1 MTKATQPVT
10 TAKAIQR
17 NFFVLFTLVTLMIGI
32 AVVGVVGVQLVRERQ
47 QESVQLLSSL
57 KRSIIDDRPDWNEWR
72 KSSTINTK
80 NTYVRVHNA
89 KIGKAPGTYYSKGTQ
104 KFLARKRIRL
114 TGPLFPAVSYVKDA
128 GFFYYRA
135 GTRLGI
141 RSEIW
146 LSLNNV
152 MTILLS
158 VIMTVAVLLL
168 IGITIGGYFITLIA
182 QKLTKPLAELSQ
194 VAQAQSETNNDY
206 AEPLPTPA
214 TPVEAQQLAT
224 SFNKLLST
232 INAKNQQEKAFVDN
246 AAHELR
252 TPIAVILGHSKLI
265 QRRGADHPEIVA
277 HSVDFITDEATR
289 MQQLVNQLLVLS
301 RADRA
306 QPELSYINLSDIVFE
321 TVEEERAVLPQTIS
335 VTGDQAAIA
344 YTNADNVQQILR
356 ALIDNA
362 GKYSPKD
369 SLIQVQ
375 LTTTAANITL
385 SIKDQGPGIP
395 ADEREHVFDR
405 FYRGN
410 DARDQRIDGTGLGL
424 SIAKRLATLNRIG
437 LSLAP
442 VEPTGTV
449 FTLTFA
455 NPKQGMADSTS
466 SNGEVSK

>member
-1 MTKATQPVT
+1 MVTKTTQPVT

-89 KIGKAPGTYYSKGTQ
+89 KIGEAPGTYYSKGTQ
-104 KFLARKRIRL
+104 KFLTRKRIEM
-114 TGPLFPAVSYVKDA
+114 PIFSAVSYVHDV
-128 GFFYYRA
+128 GFVYYRS

-141 RSEIW
+141 KSEIW
-146 LSLNNV
+146 LSLNSV
-152 MTILLS
+152 TTILLS
-158 VIMTVAVLLL
+158 VIVTVAVLLL
-168 IGITIGGYFITLIA
+168 IGITIGGYLITLIA
-182 QKLTKPLAELSQ
+182 QKLTRPLAHLSQ

-277 HSVDFITDEATR
+277 HSVNFITDEATR

-455 NPKQGMADSTS
+455 NPKQGMADSNS
-466 SNGEVSK
+466 SSETVNN